1 MKIFTQG
8 VVGWVLSVDFRK
20 NDIRLIFHIFDALR
34 TKKSISQVV
43 FLPIT
48 LTELGGI
55 ILVATEGNMDK

>member
-34 TKKSISQVV
+34 TKKSIFQVV

-48 LTELGGI
+48 LTEMG
-55 ILVATEGNMDK
+55 VQY